1 MAYLT
6 NNNQIAAGNDNAGGL
21 ALVTTLTDTNSIYF
35 QEPEQ
40 WLRNQSRGIRVY
52 RSNGTVARQGHNWVH
67 WFSPVLLAQW
77 EYLKDTYEG
86 LVTIKTSF
94 HSETFANYNA
104 VLTLPD
110 FNELDA
116 VVFAGA
122 HNDPTFVGAGYW
134 INWWFTKVEAI

>member
-6 NNNQIAAGNDNAGGL
+6 NNNQIAVGNNNAAGL
-21 ALVTTLTDTNSIYF
+21 ALVTTLSDANAISF
-35 QEPEQ
+35 KEPTE
-40 WLRNQSRGIRVY
+40 WLRKQSRGQRVY

-67 WFSPVLLAQW
+67 WGSPVLLAQW
-77 EYLKDTYEG
+77 EYLKATYEG

-110 FNELDA
+110 FNELD
-116 VVFAGA
+116 FIMFESSS
-122 HNDPTFVGAGYW
+122 DDTTFTGPGCW
-134 INWWFTKVEAI
+134 LNWWFTKLKAL